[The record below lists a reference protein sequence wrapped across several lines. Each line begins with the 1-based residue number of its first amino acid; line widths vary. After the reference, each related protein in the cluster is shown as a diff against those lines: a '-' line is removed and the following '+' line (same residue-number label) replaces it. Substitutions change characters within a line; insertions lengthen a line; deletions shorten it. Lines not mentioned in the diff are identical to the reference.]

1 MGLWP
6 THKVEGCTWDGTDSK
21 RSSFKLVKLWVPSSI
36 SRIHLPADI
45 AQNPQ
50 FIGFGARF
58 VYLPKKPTRCSRRMC
73 KMTKAAWDKFKK
85 LGKWFEQRTRAQNSE
100 NYGFKAN
107 FTQILFCV
115 DMARNP
121 ECVGFGARLAHAVA
135 FFPVKQDKS
144 NLHRPLLPRVRA
156 ETNTS
161 QFL

>member
-1 MGLWP
+1 MQGDLPNSLNVPSNSAFCGLADRLYSDTAQILSPTHNFVGLRP

-36 SRIHLPADI
+36 SLIHLPADI
-45 AQNPQ
+45 AQDPQ

-73 KMTKAAWDKFKK
+73 KMTKAAWNKFKK
-85 LGKWFEQRTRAQNSE
+85 LGKWFEQRTRALISE

-121 ECVGFGARLAHAVA
+121 
-135 FFPVKQDKS
+135 
-144 NLHRPLLPRVRA
+144 
-156 ETNTS
+156 
-161 QFL
+161 